1 MQIINNINHNNINNI
16 FLQNVLHQGVRRKRE
31 DGSSESSA
39 SRNDDTDDTKV
50 IRDGIGGSK
59 KRLNAFSTGGGGSH
73 QGEKEGEGGS
83 ENHLG
88 ALLAV
93 ESLGTTKVEYGGSAT
108 ATNDIDT
115 AHDHDARAIA
125 ERNLLLQMDGGD
137 VTEDGSKIYRGQVY
151 YSRLPL
157 SYILS
162 YIYIYNYEVGGLF
175 QFN

>member
-1 MQIINNINHNNINNI
+1 
-16 FLQNVLHQGVRRKRE
+16 
-31 DGSSESSA
+31 
-39 SRNDDTDDTKV
+39 V

-59 KRLNAFSTGGGGSH
+59 KRLNAFSTGGSGGSH
-73 QGEKEGEGGS
+73 QGEKEGKGGSS

-125 ERNLLLQMDGGD
+125 ERNLLLQTDGGD
-137 VTEDGSKIYRGQVY
+137 VTEDGSKIYRGQVL

-157 SYILS
+157 SYILF
-162 YIYIYNYEVGGLF
+162 II
-175 QFN
+175 

>member
-1 MQIINNINHNNINNI
+1 VYSFFFLLLFASRCNAIINNINHNIHNI

-31 DGSSESSA
+31 DGSSESSG
-39 SRNDDTDDTKV
+39 SRNDDETDDTKV

-73 QGEKEGEGGS
+73 QDKKEGEGGSSS

-108 ATNDIDT
+108 ATNDVDT

-137 VTEDGSKIYRGQVY
+137 VTEDGSKIYRGQV
-151 YSRLPL
+151 
-157 SYILS
+157 
-162 YIYIYNYEVGGLF
+162 
-175 QFN
+175 